1 MRLFE
6 IFKVSKISREM
17 AGTLRCLEK
26 IFDFCYLVWG
36 VRYILTAAADMYLQ
50 TKFLKVGLGRCP
62 SWVQHIKLTGNS
74 WRHTAAR
81 RRRRRGNGAAAQ
93 YLPMIDIQVFVNN
106 RWEQKR
112 LMNWRAPLCTP
123 RHLALVSTCW
133 ESRHSLGLTV
143 QCRSSMVGSTQ
154 YLEQLLYVPLLKGT
168 FINDVLR

>member
-1 MRLFE
+1 MLLFE
-6 IFKVSKISREM
+6 IFKVSKISREI

-62 SWVQHIKLTGNS
+62 SWVQHTKLTGNS
-74 WRHTAAR
+74 WRHTTAR
-81 RRRRRGNGAAAQ
+81 RRRGGGVGANGAAAQ

-133 ESRHSLGLTV
+133 ESRHSLGNHPYITSAKKLD
-143 QCRSSMVGSTQ
+143 R
-154 YLEQLLYVPLLKGT
+154 
-168 FINDVLR
+168 

>member
-62 SWVQHIKLTGNS
+62 SWVQHTKLTHGA
-74 WRHTAAR
+74 TL
-81 RRRRRGNGAAAQ
+81 RRGGVGANGAAAQ

-123 RHLALVSTCW
+123 RHLTLVSTCW
-133 ESRHSLGLTV
+133 ESRHSLGLKHTV
-143 QCRSSMVGSTQ
+143 AIW
-154 YLEQLLYVPLLKGT
+154 KFT
-168 FINDVLR
+168 FHEKLGFV